1 MPMRAMTLTNDLEAL
16 LQPAHPAQSQPSE
29 VLRTPATAPRGWE
42 AGVRYEPGGTMV
54 VTAPAAEQPPNSEA
68 DWRSRVEDLGLA
80 IPDGW
85 KVRLVEARHDPAAWH
100 RDAQGEDAVTR
111 AVWRCRYIVEPA
123 TPAWLSA
130 GDVDTL
136 VRDAMRRR
144 RKPRTSADTAERAL
158 VVVYA
163 DAQAGKVGRDGGTPE
178 LIGRVAE
185 RFDRLDDHIRDLKAI
200 GQGPTAAYW
209 MDAGDCVE
217 NYENTAQQAYTN
229 DLTMTEMIRV
239 HRRIT
244 FEGLDRLAARFSRVV
259 AATCGSN
266 HGRVRRGREAVGP
279 PSDDWGIEVMSQI
292 ADAYAHNPDSYG
304 HVSFVVPERW
314 RETVSLDVAGTTV
327 GLAHGHQYA
336 RPEKASDWWR
346 SQSFGRQAIAD
357 ATILI
362 TGHFHH
368 FRATQLGAGRLHI
381 QAPTLDNGSD
391 WYTARSGEVSSAG
404 LLVFS
409 VGSNGWDHLRLL

>member
-1 MPMRAMTLTNDLEAL
+1 MTLSQDLTAL
-16 LQPAHPAQSQPSE
+16 LQPVTSAQARPSE
-29 VLRTPATAPRGWE
+29 VLHPAAPAPRGWE

-54 VTAPAAEQPPNSEA
+54 VTAPPTEHPPSNA
-68 DWRSRVEDLGLA
+68 DDWQTRVEDLGLA

-85 KVRLVEARHDPAAWH
+85 RVRLVEARHDPAAWH
-100 RDAQGEDAVTR
+100 RDKQGDDAVTR
-111 AVWRCRYIVEPA
+111 PVWRCRYVIEPA
-123 TPAWLSA
+123 SPSWMSA
-130 GDVDTL
+130 DDVDAL
-136 VRDAMRRR
+136 VRDALRRR
-144 RKPRTSADTAERAL
+144 RKSRPNADAGERAL

-163 DAQAGKVGRDGGTPE
+163 DAQAGKVGKDGGTPE
-178 LIGRVAE
+178 LVRRVAD
-185 RFDRLDDHIRDLKAI
+185 RLDRLDDHVRDLKAI

-217 NYENTAQQAYTN
+217 NYENTGQQAYTN
-229 DLTMTEMIRV
+229 DLAMTEMIRV

-244 FEGLDRLAARFSRVV
+244 FEGLDRLAGRFDRVV

-279 PSDDWGIEVMSQI
+279 PSDDWGIEVMSQV
-292 ADAYAHNPDSYG
+292 ADAYARNVDAFG
-304 HVSFVVPERW
+304 HVSFVLPEKW

-327 GLAHGHQYA
+327 GLAHGHQYP
-336 RPEKASDWWR
+336 RPDKAADWWR
-346 SQSFGRQAIAD
+346 SQSFGRQAVAD
-357 ATILI
+357 AAILV

-368 FRATQLGAGRLHI
+368 FRAQQLGSGRLWI

-391 WYTARSGEVSSAG
+391 WYTARSGEVSTSG

-409 VGSNGWDHLRLL
+409 VGPTGWDHLRLL

>member
-1 MPMRAMTLTNDLEAL
+1 MTLTTDLQEL
-16 LQPAHPAQSQPSE
+16 LEPTGGLQAQPHQVQRPQAS
-29 VLRTPATAPRGWE
+29 TPRGWE
-42 AGVRYEPGGTMV
+42 TGVRYEPSGTMV
-54 VTAPAAEQPPNSEA
+54 VTTPATEQPPNSEA
-68 DWRSRVEDLGLA
+68 DWRERVEALGLA
-80 IPDGW
+80 IPDGFR
-85 KVRLVEARHDPAAWH
+85 VRLVEARHDPAAWH
-100 RDAQGEDAVTR
+100 RDAQGDDAVTR
-111 AVWRCRYIVEPA
+111 AVWRCRYVIEPA
-123 TPAWLSA
+123 TPAWMSA
-130 GDVDTL
+130 DDVDAL

-144 RKPRTSADTAERAL
+144 RKPRTAVDTAERAL

-178 LIGRVAE
+178 LVARVAE
-185 RFDRLDDHIRDLKAI
+185 RFDRLDDHIRDLKAV
-200 GQGPTAAYW
+200 GRGPSAAYW

-244 FEGLDRLAARFSRVV
+244 FEGLDRLAGRFDRVV

-279 PSDDWGIEVMSQI
+279 PSDDWGLEVMSQV
-292 ADAYAHNPDSYG
+292 ADAYARNADAYG
-304 HVSFVVPERW
+304 HVSFVVPETW
-314 RETVSLDVAGTTV
+314 RETVSLDVAGTIV

-336 RPEKASDWWR
+336 RPDKAGDWWR
-346 SQSFGRQAIAD
+346 GQTFGRQPVAD
-357 ATILI
+357 AAVLV

-368 FRATQLGAGRLHI
+368 FRAQQMGHGRLWI

-391 WYTARSGEVSSAG
+391 WYTVRSGEVSTSG
-404 LLVFS
+404 LLVLS
-409 VGSNGWDHLRLL
+409 VGPDGWDDLRIL

>member
-1 MPMRAMTLTNDLEAL
+1 MTLSQDLTAL
-16 LQPAHPAQSQPSE
+16 LQPVPSAQVRPSE
-29 VLRTPATAPRGWE
+29 VLHPAAPAPRGWE

-54 VTAPAAEQPPNSEA
+54 VTAPPAEHPPSSA
-68 DWRSRVEDLGLA
+68 DDWQSRVENLGLA
-80 IPDGW
+80 IPEGW
-85 KVRLVEARHDPAAWH
+85 RVRLVEARHDPAAWH
-100 RDAQGEDAVTR
+100 RDRQGDDAVTR
-111 AVWRCRYIVEPA
+111 PVWRCRYVVEPA
-123 TPAWLSA
+123 SPSWMSA
-130 GDVDTL
+130 DDVDAL
-136 VRDAMRRR
+136 VRDALRRR
-144 RKPRTSADTAERAL
+144 RKSRPNADAGERAL

-178 LIGRVAE
+178 LVRRVAD
-185 RFDRLDDHIRDLKAI
+185 RLDRLDDHVRDLKAI

-217 NYENTAQQAYTN
+217 NYENTGQQAYTN
-229 DLTMTEMIRV
+229 DLAMTEMIRV

-244 FEGLDRLAARFSRVV
+244 FEGLDRLAGRFDRVV

-279 PSDDWGIEVMSQI
+279 PSDDWGIEVMSQV
-292 ADAYAHNPDSYG
+292 ADAYARNVDAFG
-304 HVSFVVPERW
+304 HVSFVLPEKW

-327 GLAHGHQYA
+327 GLAHGHQYP
-336 RPEKASDWWR
+336 RPDKAADWWR
-346 SQSFGRQAIAD
+346 SQSFGRQAVAD
-357 ATILI
+357 AAILV

-368 FRATQLGAGRLHI
+368 FRAQQLGSGRLWI

-391 WYTARSGEVSSAG
+391 WYTARSGEVSTSG

-409 VGSNGWDHLRLL
+409 VGPTGWDHLRLL

>member
-1 MPMRAMTLTNDLEAL
+1 MSLDSDLQAL
-16 LQPAHPAQSQPSE
+16 LEPASHEQSHPAQAQRLQPA
-29 VLRTPATAPRGWE
+29 APRGWE

-54 VTAPAAEQPPNSEA
+54 VTAPPTEAQPGGEA
-68 DWRSRVEDLGLA
+68 DWRERVEEMGLA
-80 IPDGW
+80 IPDGFR
-85 KVRLVEARHDPAAWH
+85 VRLVEAKHDPAAWH
-100 RDAQGEDAVTR
+100 RDNQGDDAVTR
-111 AVWRCRYIVEPA
+111 AVWRCRYVIEPA
-123 TPAWLSA
+123 APAWLSA
-130 GDVDTL
+130 GDVDAL

-144 RKPRTSADTAERAL
+144 RKTRPAVDTAERAL

-178 LIGRVAE
+178 LIARVAD
-185 RFDRLDDHIRDLKAI
+185 RFDELDDHVRDLKAI
-200 GQGPTAAYW
+200 GRGPTAAYW

-244 FEGLDRLAARFSRVV
+244 FEGLDRLAGRFGRVV

-279 PSDDWGIEVMSQI
+279 PSDDWGIEVLSQI
-292 ADAYAHNPDSYG
+292 ADAYARNQDAYG
-304 HVSFVVPERW
+304 HVSFVMPERW
-314 RETVSLDVAGTTV
+314 RESVSLDVAGTIV
-327 GLAHGHQYA
+327 GLSHGHQYP
-336 RPEKASDWWR
+336 RPDKAVDWWR
-346 SQSFGRQAIAD
+346 GQTFGRQPIAD
-357 ATILI
+357 ADVLI

-368 FRATQLGAGRLHI
+368 FRAQQAGNGRLWI

-391 WYTARSGEVSSAG
+391 WYTARSGEVSTSG

-409 VGSNGWDHLRLL
+409 IGPDGWDDLRLL

>member
-1 MPMRAMTLTNDLEAL
+1 M
-16 LQPAHPAQSQPSE
+16 S
-29 VLRTPATAPRGWE
+29 
-42 AGVRYEPGGTMV
+42 
-54 VTAPAAEQPPNSEA
+54 A
-68 DWRSRVEDLGLA
+68 D
-80 IPDGW
+80 
-85 KVRLVEARHDPAAWH
+85 
-100 RDAQGEDAVTR
+100 
-111 AVWRCRYIVEPA
+111 
-123 TPAWLSA
+123 
-130 GDVDTL
+130 DVDAL
-136 VRDAMRRR
+136 VRDALRRR
-144 RKPRTSADTAERAL
+144 RKPRPNADAGERAL

-178 LIGRVAE
+178 LVRRVAN
-185 RFDRLDDHIRDLKAI
+185 RLDRLDDHVRDLKAI

-229 DLTMTEMIRV
+229 DLAMTEMIRV

-244 FEGLDRLAARFSRVV
+244 FEGLDRLAGRFDRVV

-279 PSDDWGIEVMSQI
+279 PSDDWGIEVMSQV
-292 ADAYAHNPDSYG
+292 ADAYARNVDAFG
-304 HVSFVVPERW
+304 HVSFVLPEKW

-327 GLAHGHQYA
+327 GLAHGHQYP
-336 RPEKASDWWR
+336 RPDKAADWWR
-346 SQSFGRQAIAD
+346 SQSFGRQAVAD
-357 ATILI
+357 AAILV

-368 FRATQLGAGRLHI
+368 FRAQQLGSGRLWI

-391 WYTARSGEVSSAG
+391 WYTARSGEVSTSG

-409 VGSNGWDHLRLL
+409 VGPTGWDHLRLL

>member
-1 MPMRAMTLTNDLEAL
+1 MTLTNDLEAL
-16 LQPAHPAQSQPSE
+16 LQPAPAAQSQPSE
-29 VLRTPATAPRGWE
+29 VLRTPASAPRGWE
-42 AGVRYEPGGTMV
+42 AGVCYEPGGTMV
-54 VTAPAAEQPPNSEA
+54 VTAPADEQPPNSEA
-68 DWRSRVEDLGLA
+68 DWRTRVEDLGLA

-144 RKPRTSADTAERAL
+144 RKPRAAADTAERAL

-163 DAQAGKVGRDGGTPE
+163 DAQAGKVGRAGGTPE

-185 RFDRLDDHIRDLKAI
+185 RFDRLDDHIRGLKAI

-244 FEGLDRLAARFSRVV
+244 FEGLDRLAGRFDRVV

-314 RETVSLDVAGTTV
+314 RETVSLNVAGTTV

-357 ATILI
+357 AAILI

-391 WYTARSGEVSSAG
+391 WYTARSGEVSSTG

-409 VGSNGWDHLRLL
+409 VGPDGWDHLRLL